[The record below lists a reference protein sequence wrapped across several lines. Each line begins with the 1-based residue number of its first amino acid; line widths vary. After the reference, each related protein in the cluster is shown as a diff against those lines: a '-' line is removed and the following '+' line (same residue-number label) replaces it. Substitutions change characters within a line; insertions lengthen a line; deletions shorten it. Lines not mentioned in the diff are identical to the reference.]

1 LVSNGKDVKILR
13 IKGEALEHV
22 GSVDSSRWA
31 MLYGNQVYTIEGN
44 VFHTQSVDLQLPFTA
59 SRIAAIDGNS
69 ILLKQPC
76 QLLEVKP

>member
-1 LVSNGKDVKILR
+1 LR

-59 SRIAAIDGNS
+59 SRIAAIDG
-69 ILLKQPC
+69 KQYTAKTTVSAFRSETITSPRR
-76 QLLEVKP
+76 